1 MAEEIGRGDTGNRR
15 TSHPGASRCFK
26 STIKKSIEPSELD
39 GFLRKRVN
47 EEERVFSILDYH
59 YTKSTLKEG

>member
-1 MAEEIGRGDTGNRR
+1 VAEEIGRRDTGNRR

-26 STIKKSIEPSELD
+26 SAIKKSIELAELD

-47 EEERVFSILDYH
+47 EEERVFSILDYD
-59 YTKSTLKEG
+59 YTRSTLKEG

>member
-1 MAEEIGRGDTGNRR
+1 MAEEIGRGDTGNCRA
-15 TSHPGASRCFK
+15 SDPGASRRSK
-26 STIKKSIEPSELD
+26 SAIKKSIEFIRLD

-47 EEERVFSILDYH
+47 EEERVFSVLDYH